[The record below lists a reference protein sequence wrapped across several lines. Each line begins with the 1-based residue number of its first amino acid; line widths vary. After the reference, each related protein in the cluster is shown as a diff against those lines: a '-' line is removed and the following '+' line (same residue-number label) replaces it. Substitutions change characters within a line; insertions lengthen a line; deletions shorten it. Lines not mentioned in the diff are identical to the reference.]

1 MRIPSGI
8 SVIAPKRC
16 ASYIY
21 PNTQILFLFPPHS
34 EHPFC
39 QELPA
44 AHASSSH
51 SDLRLGGRHCRFSD
65 PQGST
70 YMKWGL
76 SRVKK
81 LLRIPLAAVNS
92 FCFKHSRRGKS
103 DEWLLHLDDKP
114 RLHSLACSLIRNYSV
129 TWKPLQH
136 GGCVSLLVTSPFI
149 VSSGSPCPS
158 FPRTHPFS
166 RYWLLSLYALE
177 WPSLIL
183 SSSHLDG
190 GLLIRPSGL
199 LITTVSHFASYIWEK
214 KKERETAE
222 WSTWPLGNTARGISR
237 GRMSCPGCSSES
249 CLPRPSAAP

>member
-1 MRIPSGI
+1 MCILHLSQHSDI
-8 SVIAPKRC
+8 
-16 ASYIY
+16 
-21 PNTQILFLFPPHS
+21 ILFLFPPHF

-51 SDLRLGGRHCRFSD
+51 PELRLGGRHCWFSD

-81 LLRIPLAAVNS
+81 LLRIPLAAVNL
-92 FCFKHSRRGKS
+92 FCFKHSKRGKS
-103 DEWLLHLDDKP
+103 SEWLLHLDDKP
-114 RLHSLACSLIRNYSV
+114 RLRSLACSLIRNYSV
-129 TWKPLQH
+129 TRKPLQH

-149 VSSGSPCPS
+149 MSSGSFCPS

-199 LITTVSHFASYIWEK
+199 LITTVSHLPSHIWGEK
-214 KKERETAE
+214 KRERETAK
-222 WSTWPLGNTARGISR
+222 WSTWTLGNTARGISR
-237 GRMSCPGCSSES
+237 GKMSCPGYSSES
-249 CLPRPSAAP
+249 RLPRPSAAP